1 VTSPGTNVRAA
12 VAFAS
17 PLLILMSAAVARA
30 DEIVTLRTRE
40 GVTQSFTLLVS
51 DKPAASVILFPG
63 GNGKTPL
70 HILKPGQMVRKG
82 NFLVRIRYE
91 LQRLG
96 LTVAIVDVPSDQQS
110 GGMITFRHSDEHAR
124 DIGVVVDYLKAKT
137 PVPVWLI
144 GTSRGTESAAS
155 LAIKLGS
162 RIDGV
167 ILTSSITVQNR
178 GGENIL
184 RLPLDSVRVPVLA
197 VAHKDDDCHVTPPNG
212 ADLIV
217 QAVRASPRK
226 KILIFEGGDP
236 PKSEPC
242 EALSAHG
249 FFGIEK
255 KVAAAIAEFIKEK

>member
-1 VTSPGTNVRAA
+1 MRVA
-12 VAFAS
+12 VAFAA
-17 PLLILMSAAVARA
+17 LLSIPMFAAVVRA
-30 DEIVTLRTRE
+30 DDIVTLKTRE
-40 GVTQSFTLLVS
+40 GVTQSFTLLVP
-51 DKPAASVILFPG
+51 DKPVAAVILFPG
-63 GNGKTPL
+63 GSGKTPL

-82 NFLVRIRYE
+82 NFLVRIRYD

-96 LTVAIVDVPSDQQS
+96 LTVAIVDVPSDQQT
-110 GGMITFRHSDEHAR
+110 GGMITFRHSDEHAQ
-124 DIGVVVDYLKAKT
+124 DIGAVVDYLKAKM

-184 RLPLDSVRVPVLA
+184 RLPLDSIRVPVLA

-212 ADLIV
+212 ADLII
-217 QAVRASPRK
+217 QASRASPRRK
-226 KILIFEGGDP
+226 ALMFEGGDP
-236 PKSEPC
+236 PQTEPC
-242 EALSAHG
+242 EALAQHG
-249 FFGIEK
+249 FIGIEK
-255 KVAAAIAEFIKEK
+255 KVAAAMADFIKGQ

>member
-1 VTSPGTNVRAA
+1 MPKSDMRPA
-12 VAFAS
+12 VALAA
-17 PLLILMSAAVARA
+17 LLSILMSAAVARA
-30 DEIVTLRTRE
+30 DEIVTLKTRE
-40 GVTQSFTLLVS
+40 GVTQSFALLVP
-51 DKPAASVILFPG
+51 DKPIASVILFPG

-91 LQRLG
+91 LQRHG
-96 LTVAIVDVPSDQQS
+96 LTVAIVDVPSDQQT

-124 DIGVVVDYLKAKT
+124 DIGVVVDYLKAKA

-155 LAIKLGS
+155 LAIKLGP
-162 RIDGV
+162 RVDGV

-184 RLPLDSVRVPVLA
+184 RFPLDSVRVPVLA
-197 VAHKDDDCHVTPPNG
+197 VAHKDDGCHVTPPNG

-217 QAVRASPRK
+217 QAARASPRK
-226 KILIFEGGDP
+226 KALMFEGGDP
-236 PKSEPC
+236 PQSEPC
-242 EALSAHG
+242 EALAQHG
-249 FFGIEK
+249 FIGIEK
-255 KVAAAIAEFIKEK
+255 SVAAAIAAFIEGK